1 MRRIRESSIFGV
13 ARQLASDELNSLK
26 SELRSASQVEALHGL
41 LDQYEGDAEFMARL
55 LQCAREPDLESAS
68 TWLMLNHLRKDGA
81 CSVEQSS
88 ELVSLLPVVEG
99 WQARLHVLQSLSQ
112 LHVPSSLKDD
122 LYDWLLHLIQ
132 DKNNFVRAWTYD
144 GLFRLATQHR
154 EYFQEV
160 DGLMRRALK
169 FEKPSVTARIR
180 NLLKELD
187 SKGKTGRRS

>member
-1 MRRIRESSIFGV
+1 MRRIRESFIFGV

-26 SELRSASQVEALHGL
+26 SELRSTSQVEALHGL

-55 LQCAREPDLESAS
+55 LRCARDPELESAS
-68 TWLMLNHLRKDGA
+68 TWLILNFLRRNGA
-81 CSVEQSS
+81 CNVQQSS

-99 WQARLHVLQSLSQ
+99 WQARLHVLQSVSKLQ
-112 LHVPSSLKDD
+112 IPLSLKDD
-122 LYDWLLHLIQ
+122 LYDWLLRLIQ

-187 SKGKTGRRS
+187 SNRKTGRRS